1 MILKKMK
8 KKSDGVYSHNQTG
21 KIHSKEA
28 LVKSSAEEVGV
39 AVREGVGISVQ
50 CSSKEVINMNN

>member
-1 MILKKMK
+1 M
-8 KKSDGVYSHNQTG
+8 YSHNQTG

-39 AVREGVGISVQ
+39 AVREGVCISVQ

>member
-1 MILKKMK
+1 MILKKTK

-28 LVKSSAEEVGV
+28 LVKSSAEVGV